1 MECKNW
7 DLMRE
12 NWRLQLLLTIYRWLC
27 KSVYVFGLSIYVKF
41 RIIFINFGLLFH
53 KVQNNKKKFNERRI
67 RADAITTRCWREG
80 FKYRQVR
87 S

>member
-53 KVQNNKKKFNERRI
+53 RVENKKKNLTREELELMQLQLDVGERDLNIGR
-67 RADAITTRCWREG
+67 
-80 FKYRQVR
+80 
-87 S
+87 